1 MSKVIL
7 TILFIGSVF
16 GLLVLQRLDFAPRS
30 QVVVLSSRT
39 SEAAIRQSMR
49 EGETIRTEKNEFLAV
64 QIGNARIYLDESTH
78 LELKSLDT
86 ARPRLKFGHG
96 RLIIEDLS
104 GYLEIHTPVA
114 EHVIQSGKAMFIGYD
129 FDAHTTVIPLSGS
142 INTYIPLT
150 NERFTQTTPIDIKT
164 INPPTWTHVT
174 YHPETNAR
182 QEFLEWINGRNE

>member
-7 TILFIGSVF
+7 TILFLGSIF
-16 GLLVLQRLDFAPRS
+16 GLLVFQRLDFTPRR
-30 QVVVLSSRT
+30 QVVVLSSRA
-39 SEAAIRQSMR
+39 SEATVRQSMQ

-78 LELKSLDT
+78 LELKSLDA

-96 RLIIEDLS
+96 RLIVDDQS

-114 EHVIQSGKAMFIGYD
+114 EHVIQSGKAMLIGYD
-129 FDAHTTVIPLSGS
+129 FDAHTTIVPLSGS

-150 NERFTQTTPIDIKT
+150 NERFTQTTPFDLKT
-164 INPPTWTHVT
+164 TNPPIWRNVTH
-174 YHPETNAR
+174 HPETDTRRVFTNWVR
-182 QEFLEWINGRNE
+182 TTH